1 MRNWGCR
8 FEAQS
13 VLPIWS
19 ESSSNERHFAGFTGP
34 PCRKNDF
41 ALVFAKENWR
51 CALAHDFNFLT
62 RLVVETLDKL
72 AGVHGLVKPRACETI
87 LEVYNSLFEAVLCDD
102 EYYEEGGVV

>member
-1 MRNWGCR
+1 
-8 FEAQS
+8 
-13 VLPIWS
+13 
-19 ESSSNERHFAGFTGP
+19 
-34 PCRKNDF
+34 
-41 ALVFAKENWR
+41 LVFTKENWL